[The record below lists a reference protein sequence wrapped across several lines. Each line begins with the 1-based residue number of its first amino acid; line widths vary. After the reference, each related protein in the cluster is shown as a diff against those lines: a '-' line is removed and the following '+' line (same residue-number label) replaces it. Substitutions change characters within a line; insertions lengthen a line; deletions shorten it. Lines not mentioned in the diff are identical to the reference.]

1 MVYVENNLIDSESG
15 MYLTIDS
22 LIDIS
27 NIITASDN
35 ITLREV
41 NVKPYGFDEM
51 YMDQE
56 LIKEQLLIKYC
67 VEKHLILLKMQN
79 MMDIKEELLE

>member
-15 MYLTIDS
+15 MYLTIDF

-35 ITLREV
+35 VTLRKV
-41 NVKPYGFDEM
+41 NVKPYEFDEM

-56 LIKEQLLIKYC
+56 LIKEHLLIKYC
-67 VEKHLILLKMQN
+67 VEKDLILLKMQY
-79 MMDIKEELLE
+79 MMDIKEELL

>member
-15 MYLTIDS
+15 MYLTIDF

-35 ITLREV
+35 VTLRKV

-56 LIKEQLLIKYC
+56 LIKEHLLIKYC
-67 VEKHLILLKMQN
+67 VEKDLILLKMQY
-79 MMDIKEELLE
+79 MMDIKEELL

>member
-15 MYLTIDS
+15 MYLTIDF

-35 ITLREV
+35 VTLRKV

-79 MMDIKEELLE
+79 MMDIKEELL

>member
-1 MVYVENNLIDSESG
+1 

-35 ITLREV
+35 ITLRKV

-56 LIKEQLLIKYC
+56 LIKEQFLIKYC

-79 MMDIKEELLE
+79 IMDIKEELL

>member
-35 ITLREV
+35 ITLRKV

-56 LIKEQLLIKYC
+56 LIKEHLLIKYC
-67 VEKHLILLKMQN
+67 VEKDLILLKMQY
-79 MMDIKEELLE
+79 MMDIKEELL

>member
-1 MVYVENNLIDSESG
+1 MVYLENNLIDSESG
-15 MYLTIDS
+15 MYLTINF

-35 ITLREV
+35 VTLRKV

-56 LIKEQLLIKYC
+56 LIKEHLLIKYC
-67 VEKHLILLKMQN
+67 VGKDLILLKMQY
-79 MMDIKEELLE
+79 MMDIKEELL

>member
-1 MVYVENNLIDSESG
+1 
-15 MYLTIDS
+15 MYLTIDF

-35 ITLREV
+35 VTLRKV
-41 NVKPYGFDEM
+41 NVKPYEFDEM

-56 LIKEQLLIKYC
+56 LIKEHLLIKYC
-67 VEKHLILLKMQN
+67 VEKDLILLKMQY
-79 MMDIKEELLE
+79 MMDIKEELL

>member
-1 MVYVENNLIDSESG
+1 

-35 ITLREV
+35 ITLRKV

-56 LIKEQLLIKYC
+56 LIKEHLLIKYC
-67 VEKHLILLKMQN
+67 VEKDLILLKMQY
-79 MMDIKEELLE
+79 MMDIKEELL